1 MMNCEQIQ
9 DLLDQYLDGR
19 LEAETVQQVEEH
31 LSHCEECA
39 KLFTVCKDLRKEEGP
54 APSQF
59 SQSWRAAVRR
69 EEKMEKRN
77 ANQKGFRNLLV
88 IAAAFVFVIGGTLMT
103 RDKAA
108 PADNNT
114 FALYSTA
121 GTADMANAGGA
132 ITLKRSL
139 TSEENSYS
147 PAPASV
153 AGGMSD
159 GMEESDRQA
168 KLIRNVDFT
177 IRTLEFESVV
187 QQLQTLTLSNDGR
200 VEYISQFGDHNTGEM
215 RNASLTLRIP
225 SEKLDGFLETV
236 ESVGNVSSFT
246 SRVEDV
252 TESYYDVQARLE
264 TQLKKMERLQELLLE
279 AKEMSDLL
287 QVESSI
293 ADTQYMIDSYQS
305 QLKGMDDDVNYSTVS
320 VFVQETRV
328 VEAEE
333 ASFIQRIGAGIV
345 DSVSSGVGFLGDAVV
360 FILSIVPWLLL
371 LAVIILIVKAVSK
384 KRKK

>member
-1 MMNCEQIQ
+1 MRVMAPPALAISAV
-9 DLLDQYLDGR
+9 LL
-19 LEAETVQQVEEH
+19 
-31 LSHCEECA
+31 
-39 KLFTVCKDLRKEEGP
+39 
-54 APSQF
+54 
-59 SQSWRAAVRR
+59 
-69 EEKMEKRN
+69 
-77 ANQKGFRNLLV
+77 
-88 IAAAFVFVIGGTLMT
+88 
-103 RDKAA
+103 
-108 PADNNT
+108 
-114 FALYSTA
+114 
-121 GTADMANAGGA
+121 
-132 ITLKRSL
+132 
-139 TSEENSYS
+139 
-147 PAPASV
+147 
-153 AGGMSD
+153 
-159 GMEESDRQA
+159 
-168 KLIRNVDFT
+168 
-177 IRTLEFESVV
+177 
-187 QQLQTLTLSNDGR
+187 

-252 TESYYDVQARLE
+252 TESYYDVQARLD

-333 ASFIQRIGAGIV
+333 ATFIQRIGAGIV

-371 LAVIILIVKAVSK
+371 LALIIVIVKIIRK
-384 KRKK
+384 RRKK

>member
-19 LEAETVQQVEEH
+19 LEAEMAQQVEEH
-31 LSHCEECA
+31 VSHCEECA
-39 KLFTVCKDLRKEEGP
+39 NLLSICKDLRKEEGP
-54 APSQF
+54 VPPQF
-59 SQSWRAAVRR
+59 AQSWRAAVRR
-69 EEKMEKRN
+69 EESMEKRN
-77 ANQKGFRNLLV
+77 ANQKGFRNLLA
-88 IAAAFVFVIGGTLMT
+88 IAAALVFVIGGTLMT

-108 PADNNT
+108 PAGNNSI
-114 FALYSTA
+114 ALYSTS

-139 TSEENSYS
+139 ATEENSYS
-147 PAPASV
+147 PAPASAADHMV
-153 AGGMSD
+153 A
-159 GMEESDRQA
+159 GMEESNRQT

-177 IRTLEFESVV
+177 IRTLEFENVV
-187 QQLQTLTLSNDGR
+187 RQLQTLTLSNDGR
-200 VEYISQFGDHNTGEM
+200 VEFISQFGDHSTGEM

-225 SEKLDGFLETV
+225 SEKLDDFLETV
-236 ESVGNVSSFT
+236 ETVGNVSSFT

-252 TESYYDVQARLE
+252 TENYYDVQARLD
-264 TQLKKMERLQELLLE
+264 TQLKKMERLQALLVQAE
-279 AKEMSDLL
+279 EMSDLL

-293 ADTQYMIDSYQS
+293 ADTQYMIDSYQA

-333 ASFIQRIGAGIV
+333 ASFIQRIGAGIA

-360 FILSIVPWLLL
+360 FILSLVPWLLL
-371 LAVIILIVKAVSK
+371 LAVIILIVRAVSK

>member
-19 LEAETVQQVEEH
+19 LEAETMQQVEEH
-31 LSHCEECA
+31 VSHCEECA
-39 KLFTVCKDLRKEEGP
+39 NLFGICRDLRKEEGSVP
-54 APSQF
+54 CQF

-139 TSEENSYS
+139 ASEENSYS

-153 AGGMSD
+153 AGGMID
-159 GMEESDRQA
+159 GMEESERQA

-177 IRTLEFESVV
+177 IRTLEFENVV
-187 QQLQTLTLSNDGR
+187 QQLQALTLSNDGR
-200 VEYISQFGDHNTGEM
+200 VEYISQFGDHSTGEM

-236 ESVGNVSSFT
+236 EAVGNVSSFT

-264 TQLKKMERLQELLLE
+264 TQLKKMERLQELLLQAE
-279 AKEMSDLL
+279 EMSDLL
-287 QVESSI
+287 QIESSI
-293 ADTQYMIDSYQS
+293 ADTQYMIDSYQA